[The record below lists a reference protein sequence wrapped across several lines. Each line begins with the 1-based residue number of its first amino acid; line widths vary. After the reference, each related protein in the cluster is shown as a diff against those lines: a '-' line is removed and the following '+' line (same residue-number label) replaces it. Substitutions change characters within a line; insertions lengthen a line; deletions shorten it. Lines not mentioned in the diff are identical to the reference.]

1 MTTNYEEDRFIGAMS
16 AGWIRDLESSDSR
29 LHKEAVIEKALMA
42 AKLGSSDAQAFLFNC
57 YQAYN
62 PFYTFHIKQVPEVSG
77 HTDRPNAWPK
87 FWALLESLRTRSVTG
102 HSALAA
108 VDETSELFDDAE
120 WNMVCRRVII
130 KDLRCGI
137 SEKTLNKVLK
147 NSEWRI
153 PVFTCQLA
161 QDSTDQPKKLT
172 GVKRL
177 EPKLDG
183 VRVLAVV
190 QGMNV
195 SLMSRNG
202 KEFAN
207 FPDIARDIMRFRGAF
222 QHGLGSG
229 GRFVLDGE
237 VTGESF
243 QKLMKQAHRKSDAK
257 TDGMMAVGRGVSGK
271 SRRTLTGVPC
281 KLGVMWS
288 FDAAKGDFLW
298 AKSTIY
304 QNLVKGI
311 DNRGKVT
318 VDESQ
323 LLRDLKK
330 TYHHCPPHAGGR
342 DWPFTAYSPQHNVMY
357 VMLQNMCADYRVRA
371 DNIPS
376 KPADQYNTIGPMVL
390 TDGKSNI
397 GRIDAISV
405 ETGKTLWSWETPA
418 SNYSSI
424 LATAGGVIFNGDM
437 ARNFRALDQESGK
450 VLWQTR
456 LGSQVEGTPVT
467 FSTGGRQ
474 YIAIVAGG
482 GYNAGPLRIRPDID
496 QVSGGNM
503 VYVFALPQ

>member
-42 AKLGSSDAQAFLFNC
+42 AKLGSADAQAFLFNC

-62 PFYTFHIKQVPEVSG
+62 PFYTFHVRQIDEVFG
-77 HTDRPNAWPK
+77 HKDRPNNWPK

-102 HSALAA
+102 NAALASII
-108 VDETSELFDDAE
+108 ETSELFNDDE

-147 NSEWRI
+147 NTEWKI

-202 KEFAN
+202 KEFNN
-207 FPDIARDIMRFRGAF
+207 FPQIAKDIMVYRRAF
-222 QHGLGSG
+222 QHTLGSG

-243 QKLMKQAHRKSDAK
+243 QKLMKQAHRKSDAQ
-257 TDGMMAVGRGVSGK
+257 TDGMVYNIFDIIPLDDFQRGYWNAQQHKRFDILDQARGMLDAATGNQSLRIVSGLEVDLDVAEGHDIM
-271 SRRTLTGVPC
+271 RRYAEDCVAEGFEGIMIKDVGAPYVC
-281 KLGVMWS
+281 KRADYWMKWKPTKS
-288 FDAAKGDFLW
+288 FDL
-298 AKSTIY
+298 TI
-304 QNLVKGI
+304 VGVEEGT
-311 DNRGKVT
+311 GKN
-318 VDESQ
+318 
-323 LLRDLKK
+323 
-330 TYHHCPPHAGGR
+330 AGRLGALICEGTDHGCDIR
-342 DWPFTAYSPQHNVMY
+342 VNVG
-357 VMLQNMCADYRVRA
+357 
-371 DNIPS
+371 S
-376 KPADQYNTIGPMVL
+376 GL
-390 TDGKSNI
+390 TDQQRDEFWQAKDEIVGQTAEI
-397 GRIDAISV
+397 LCDAI
-405 ETGKTLWSWETPA
+405 TK
-418 SNYSSI
+418 NQ
-424 LATAGGVIFNGDM
+424 D
-437 ARNFRALDQESGK
+437 
-450 VLWQTR
+450 
-456 LGSQVEGTPVT
+456 
-467 FSTGGRQ
+467 
-474 YIAIVAGG
+474 G
-482 GYNAGPLRIRPDID
+482 GYSLRFPRFLRFRDD
-496 QVSGGNM
+496 K
-503 VYVFALPQ
+503 